1 MARAT
6 GRCLTH
12 YTGKDMTTFFKTTA
26 LACAFELIA
35 GASFAQDAA
44 PAKAVPTLETA
55 KVGEVYLVEKSDP
68 WELRCTKI
76 ETGQGPC
83 QIFQLLRDETGGAV
97 AEFNMFV
104 IPEGKD
110 AVAGAVIV
118 VPLETL
124 LDAGLLIQVDDAPA
138 KGYSFAYCTGYGCI
152 ARVGFTT
159 EELDAMKAGT
169 AATLTIVPAKAKD
182 VKVNLTLSLASF
194 SDMFDKTK
202 PAQ

>member
-1 MARAT
+1 
-6 GRCLTH
+6 
-12 YTGKDMTTFFKTTA
+12 MTTFFKTTA
-26 LACAFELIA
+26 LACAFALIA
-35 GASFAQDAA
+35 GASLAQDAA
-44 PAKAVPTLETA
+44 PTKATPTLETA
-55 KVGEVYLVEKSDP
+55 KVGEVYLAEKSDP

-110 AVAGAVIV
+110 AVAGAVVV

-124 LDAGLLIQVDDAPA
+124 LEAGLLIAVDDAPA

-152 ARVGFTT
+152 ARVGFTA
-159 EELDAMKAGT
+159 EELDAMKAGS
-169 AATLTIVPAKAKD
+169 AASLTIVPAQIKD
-182 VKVNLTLSLASF
+182 SKVTLTLSLAGF
-194 SDMFDKTK
+194 SDLIEKTQ
-202 PAQ
+202 PAN